1 MDIKILTK
9 LLELSD
15 VFLLNIQKLSNKK
28 NYKEQEKKN
37 IRLFRDLMK
46 IAIPPAIST
55 IINSNEN
62 KDILADN
69 ALRVNMKK
77 AGTIRRRRSKNTRRK
92 SIF

>member
-1 MDIKILTK
+1 MKESIVDIKILTK

-46 IAIPPAIST
+46 IAIPPSIITNILKVNKTKIRKKDT
-55 IINSNEN
+55 I
-62 KDILADN
+62 
-69 ALRVNMKK
+69 
-77 AGTIRRRRSKNTRRK
+77 NTKRK
-92 SIF
+92 SRKGVIK